1 MLDGGLA
8 WGRCFGRGIVRMI
21 LAGVWMT
28 SDIDT
33 RIERLLQEEGD
44 IRQLNDGH
52 GHEEPS
58 FLAWRKRSE
67 AAIAEKLGA
76 ESERVEELRSLTFFY
91 APLIWTDS
99 TVVLTSD
106 NQKSFERSLNTALG
120 ILTGALGSSEV
131 ERVDNSGSPLVNIN
145 DIGATASSDARASV
159 TVEVNTAQLRQLIA
173 GAGELTPSER
183 GDAIAAIPDD
193 DEELDLERV
202 DRLLSV
208 AIKSKELLAGILG
221 WVLANAHRLNF

>member
-1 MLDGGLA
+1 
-8 WGRCFGRGIVRMI
+8 
-21 LAGVWMT
+21 MT

-33 RIERLLQEEGD
+33 RIERSLREEGE

-52 GHEEPS
+52 GHEQAT

-67 AAIAEKLGA
+67 AALAEKLGA
-76 ESERVEELRSLTFFY
+76 ESELAKELRNLTFFY
-91 APLIWTDS
+91 SPLIWTDS
-99 TVVLTSD
+99 TVVLASD
-106 NQKSFERSLNTALG
+106 HQRSFERSLNTSLG
-120 ILTGALGSSEV
+120 ILTAALGSSEV
-131 ERVDNSGSPLVNIN
+131 ERVGNSGSPLEDIN
-145 DIGATASSDARASV
+145 HIDATAGLDARASV

-183 GDAIAAIPDD
+183 GNAIAAVPDD

-221 WVLANAHRLNF
+221 WVLANTHRLDF

>member
-1 MLDGGLA
+1 
-8 WGRCFGRGIVRMI
+8 
-21 LAGVWMT
+21 MT

-33 RIERLLQEEGD
+33 RIEGLLREEED
-44 IRQLNDGH
+44 IRQLNDGR
-52 GHEEPS
+52 GHEEPT
-58 FLAWRKRSE
+58 FLAWRERSE
-67 AAIAEKLGA
+67 AALAEKLGA
-76 ESERVEELRSLTFFY
+76 DSELAQQLRSLTFFY
-91 APLIWTDS
+91 SPLIWTDS
-99 TVVLTSD
+99 TVVLASD
-106 NQKSFERSLNTALG
+106 HQRSFERSLNTSLG
-120 ILTGALGSSEV
+120 ILTAALGSGEV
-131 ERVDNSGSPLVNIN
+131 EEADNSGSPPVLI
-145 DIGATASSDARASV
+145 DQTDAAAGSDARASV

-173 GAGELTPSER
+173 GSEELTPSER

>member
-1 MLDGGLA
+1 
-8 WGRCFGRGIVRMI
+8 
-21 LAGVWMT
+21 MT

-33 RIERLLQEEGD
+33 RIERSIREEGE

-52 GHEEPS
+52 GHEQPT

-76 ESERVEELRSLTFFY
+76 DSELAKELRSLTFFY
-91 APLIWTDS
+91 SPLIWTDS
-99 TVVLTSD
+99 TVVLASD
-106 NQKSFERSLNTALG
+106 HQRSFERSLNTSLG
-120 ILTGALGSSEV
+120 ILTAALGSGEV
-131 ERVDNSGSPLVNIN
+131 ERVGGSGSPVVPI
-145 DIGATASSDARASV
+145 DHTDATTASDAHASA

-173 GAGELTPSER
+173 SSEELTPSER
-183 GDAIAAIPDD
+183 GNAIAAIPDD

-208 AIKSKELLAGILG
+208 AIKSEELLAGILG
-221 WVLANAHRLNF
+221 WVLANAHRLDF

>member
-1 MLDGGLA
+1 
-8 WGRCFGRGIVRMI
+8 
-21 LAGVWMT
+21 MT

-33 RIERLLQEEGD
+33 RIERSLREEGE

-52 GHEEPS
+52 GHEQPT

-76 ESERVEELRSLTFFY
+76 ESELAKELRSLTFFY
-91 APLIWTDS
+91 SPLIWTDS
-99 TVVLTSD
+99 TVVLASD
-106 NQKSFERSLNTALG
+106 HQRSFERSLNTSLG
-120 ILTGALGSSEV
+120 ILTAALESSEV
-131 ERVDNSGSPLVNIN
+131 ERVGDSGSPPDL
-145 DIGATASSDARASV
+145 DATASSDARASV

-173 GAGELTPSER
+173 GAEELTPSER
-183 GDAIAAIPDD
+183 GNAIAAIPDD

-221 WVLANAHRLNF
+221 WVLANAHRLTF

>member
-1 MLDGGLA
+1 
-8 WGRCFGRGIVRMI
+8 
-21 LAGVWMT
+21 MT

-33 RIERLLQEEGD
+33 RIEGLLREEGE

-52 GHEEPS
+52 GHEQPT
-58 FLAWRKRSE
+58 FLAWRERSE
-67 AAIAEKLGA
+67 AALAEKFGA
-76 ESERVEELRSLTFFY
+76 ESEPAKELRSLSFFY
-91 APLIWTDS
+91 SPLIWTDS
-99 TVVLTSD
+99 TVVLASD
-106 NQKSFERSLNTALG
+106 HQRSFERSLNTSLG
-120 ILTGALGSSEV
+120 ILTAALGSGEA
-131 ERVDNSGSPLVNIN
+131 EEADNSGSPPVLI
-145 DIGATASSDARASV
+145 DQTDATAASDAHASV

-173 GAGELTPSER
+173 GSEELTPSER
-183 GDAIAAIPDD
+183 GNAIAAIPDD

>member
-1 MLDGGLA
+1 
-8 WGRCFGRGIVRMI
+8 
-21 LAGVWMT
+21 MT

-33 RIERLLQEEGD
+33 RIERSIREEGE

-52 GHEEPS
+52 GHEQPT

-76 ESERVEELRSLTFFY
+76 DSELAKELRSLTFFY
-91 APLIWTDS
+91 SPLIWTDS
-99 TVVLTSD
+99 TVVLASD
-106 NQKSFERSLNTALG
+106 HQRSFERSLNTSLG
-120 ILTGALGSSEV
+120 ILTAALGSGEV
-131 ERVDNSGSPLVNIN
+131 EEADDSGSPPVLI
-145 DIGATASSDARASV
+145 DHTDATAGSDARASV

-173 GAGELTPSER
+173 SSEELTPSER
-183 GDAIAAIPDD
+183 GNAIAAIPDD

-221 WVLANAHRLNF
+221 WVLANAHRLDF

>member
-1 MLDGGLA
+1 MA
-8 WGRCFGRGIVRMI
+8 
-21 LAGVWMT
+21 

-33 RIERLLQEEGD
+33 SIERLLREEGD
-44 IRQLNDGH
+44 VRQLNDGH
-52 GHEEPS
+52 GHEQPS

-76 ESERVEELRSLTFFY
+76 ESELSKELRSLAFFY
-91 APLIWTDS
+91 SPLIWTDS
-99 TVVLTSD
+99 TVVLASD
-106 NQKSFERSLNTALG
+106 HQRSFERSLNISLG
-120 ILTGALGSSEV
+120 ILTAALESGEV
-131 ERVDNSGSPLVNIN
+131 ERVDNSGSPLEHIN
-145 DIGATASSDARASV
+145 HIDATAGSDARASV

-173 GAGELTPSER
+173 GAEELTPSER
-183 GDAIAAIPDD
+183 GNAIAAIPDD

-221 WVLANAHRLNF
+221 WVLANAHRLDF

>member
-1 MLDGGLA
+1 
-8 WGRCFGRGIVRMI
+8 
-21 LAGVWMT
+21 MT

-33 RIERLLQEEGD
+33 RIEGLLREEED

-52 GHEEPS
+52 GHEEPTL
-58 FLAWRKRSE
+58 LAWRERSE
-67 AAIAEKLGA
+67 AALAEKLGA
-76 ESERVEELRSLTFFY
+76 DSELAKQLRSLTFFY
-91 APLIWTDS
+91 SPLIWTDS
-99 TVVLTSD
+99 TVVLASD
-106 NQKSFERSLNTALG
+106 HQRSFERSLNTSLG
-120 ILTGALGSSEV
+120 ILTAALGSGEV
-131 ERVDNSGSPLVNIN
+131 EEAGNSGSPPVLI
-145 DIGATASSDARASV
+145 DQTDATAALDAHASV

-173 GAGELTPSER
+173 GAEELTPSER
-183 GDAIAAIPDD
+183 GNAIAAIPDD

>member
-1 MLDGGLA
+1 
-8 WGRCFGRGIVRMI
+8 
-21 LAGVWMT
+21 MT

-33 RIERLLQEEGD
+33 RIEGLLREEED

-52 GHEEPS
+52 GHEEPT
-58 FLAWRKRSE
+58 FLAWRERSE
-67 AAIAEKLGA
+67 AALAEKLGA
-76 ESERVEELRSLTFFY
+76 DSELAKQLRSLTFFY
-91 APLIWTDS
+91 SPLIWTDS
-99 TVVLTSD
+99 TVVLASD
-106 NQKSFERSLNTALG
+106 HQRSFERSLNTSLG
-120 ILTGALGSSEV
+120 ILTAALGSGEV
-131 ERVDNSGSPLVNIN
+131 EEAGDSRSPLVHNEHT
-145 DIGATASSDARASV
+145 DATADSDGRASV

-173 GAGELTPSER
+173 GSEELTPSER

-221 WVLANAHRLNF
+221 WVLANAHRLDF

>member
-1 MLDGGLA
+1 
-8 WGRCFGRGIVRMI
+8 
-21 LAGVWMT
+21 MT

-33 RIERLLQEEGD
+33 RIEGLLREEED

-52 GHEEPS
+52 GHEEPT
-58 FLAWRKRSE
+58 FLAWRERSE
-67 AAIAEKLGA
+67 AALTEKLGA
-76 ESERVEELRSLTFFY
+76 DSELAKQLRSLTFFY
-91 APLIWTDS
+91 SPLLWTDS
-99 TVVLTSD
+99 TVVLASD
-106 NQKSFERSLNTALG
+106 HQRSFERSLNTSLG
-120 ILTGALGSSEV
+120 ILSAALGSGEV
-131 ERVDNSGSPLVNIN
+131 EEADNSGSSPVLI
-145 DIGATASSDARASV
+145 DQTDAKADSDAPSV

-173 GAGELTPSER
+173 GSEELTPSER

-221 WVLANAHRLNF
+221 WVLANAHRLDF

>member
-1 MLDGGLA
+1 
-8 WGRCFGRGIVRMI
+8 
-21 LAGVWMT
+21 MT

-33 RIERLLQEEGD
+33 RIEGLLREEED

-52 GHEEPS
+52 GHEEPT
-58 FLAWRKRSE
+58 FLAWRERSE
-67 AAIAEKLGA
+67 AALAEKLGA
-76 ESERVEELRSLTFFY
+76 DSELAQQLRSLTFFY
-91 APLIWTDS
+91 SPLIWTDS
-99 TVVLTSD
+99 TVVLASD
-106 NQKSFERSLNTALG
+106 HQRSFERSLNTSLG
-120 ILTGALGSSEV
+120 ILTAALGSGEV
-131 ERVDNSGSPLVNIN
+131 EEADNSGSPPVLI
-145 DIGATASSDARASV
+145 DQTDATAGSDARVSV

-173 GAGELTPSER
+173 GSEELTPSER

-221 WVLANAHRLNF
+221 WVLANTHRLDF